1 MEPVKEPPKSMV
13 DILIIFLI
21 NAVVDILLFICKG
34 SLVIGSYGYA
44 YTRSLVIATPAIIKF
59 ISIAVLIMVRNL
71 VAWVLMGHWL
81 DSHLPTSITD
91 RIHNFL
97 HYVGHRGD
105 LRHETHHQTIARLE
119 EEKAKM
125 AQENTT
131 LSESKQRTEAENEEL
146 RNEAADLRRDLA
158 EETRQKEEY
167 KKDAAEATYTMLGEA
182 GQKERLQETL
192 DARDKE
198 LKEIEADHTRQA
210 RNFQDENR
218 ALEDQV
224 KDLRARLDFTNVRDE
239 SKINNLAISMKKQ
252 DRKIAKLERQA
263 EESTQAQIT
272 YFQSVKERF
281 GKHHLAW
288 KMTQANLNK
297 KIERLQAEIKDFEKG
312 AEEMGDQVA
321 TDMLEKEMLEDGL
334 KEEKSRACAAE
345 KTVSNLTVTKTGL
358 QEKLNEQEGEIT
370 TLQKGLQ
377 EQKSRA
383 DGAEK
388 MISDLAVTK
397 TSLQEK
403 LNEQEGE
410 LAALQ
415 KGLEEQKSRAGG
427 VEKMVGDLVV
437 TNTDLREKLDEQ
449 SGELTALQAKQS
461 SIGVV
466 TAWADAAEAKITSL
480 EAAKAD
486 LEERLREAE
495 EGIARYLEEHEME
508 SGCLLM

>member
-44 YTRSLVIATPAIIKF
+44 YARSLVIATPAIIKF

-146 RNEAADLRRDLA
+146 QNEAAGLRRDLA

-281 GKHHLAW
+281 GKYHLAW

-321 TDMLEKEMLEDGL
+321 TDMLEKE
-334 KEEKSRACAAE
+334 
-345 KTVSNLTVTKTGL
+345 KTVSDLTVAKTGL